1 MESRMN
7 IHQFDVIVVG
17 AGGAG
22 LMAGLYASRSAKTA
36 VISKLYPTRSHTG
49 TAQGGI
55 SAALGNLEED
65 RVEWHTYD
73 SVKGSD
79 YLGDQDAIEFMC
91 QEAPEAVLELEHM
104 GLPFDRT
111 AEGKISQRPFGG
123 HTNNETGKPVS
134 RACHAADRTG
144 HMILQTLYQQCLKN
158 KVNFFDEYQ
167 VLDLLTVNGK
177 TVGVVAVELSTGEL
191 HTFHCKAV
199 ILATGG
205 HGRIFEVTSNAYAY
219 TGDGAAMILRH
230 GLPLEDMEFF
240 QFHPTGI
247 YKLGILI
254 TEGVRGDGGVL
265 INGKGER
272 FMPKYAPKVKD
283 LASRDVVS
291 RAIYTEIREGRGVNG
306 SNYVY
311 LDVRPETVNKFAELD
326 GRTNPDGSKY
336 VVTGEQILKKLPDII
351 DFCRVYL
358 GIDPVTQ
365 MMPIQ
370 PTAHYSMGGI
380 PTNKYGE
387 VVIDD
392 KNTLFPGLY
401 AAGECACVSVHGG
414 NRLGTNSLLDLV
426 VFGKYA
432 GLRAAEYAGKVEFE
446 NLPPNADAGVR
457 SEFDAF
463 RQEVGQ
469 ENAFDIAT
477 EMKKVMFDLVGI
489 YRNEQ
494 DMQTAI
500 DKVRELQLRYKRIKI
515 TDTGKIFNTELISA
529 WELGNMLELAEVIAV
544 SALNRKESRGGHSR
558 EDYPN
563 RDDKEWL
570 KHTLVSKQASEIT
583 IGYKPVSITK
593 YQPKERVY

>member
-1 MESRMN
+1 MAN
-7 IHQFDVIVVG
+7 IHQFDVVVVG

-22 LMAGLYASRSAKTA
+22 LMAGLYASRGAKTA

-49 TAQGGI
+49 AAQGGI

-73 SVKGSD
+73 SIKGSD

-91 QEAPEAVLELEHM
+91 AEAPEAILELEHM

-111 AEGKISQRPFGG
+111 PDGRISQRPFGG

-167 VLDLLTVNGK
+167 VLDLLIVDDRAA
-177 TVGVVAVELSTGEL
+177 GVVAVELSTGEL
-191 HTFHCKAV
+191 HTFHAKAV
-199 ILATGG
+199 IVATGG

-219 TGDGAAMILRH
+219 TGDGAAILLRR

-254 TEGVRGDGGVL
+254 TEGVRGEGGIL

-272 FMPKYAPKVKD
+272 FMPKYAPTVKD
-283 LASRDVVS
+283 LASRDVIS

-306 SNYVY
+306 QNYVY
-311 LDVRPETVNKFAELD
+311 LDVRPESVIKFAALD
-326 GRTNPDGSKY
+326 GRTNPDGSPY
-336 VVTGEQILKKLPDII
+336 TITGEQVLAKLPDII

-358 GIDPVTQ
+358 GVDPLTQ

-370 PTAHYSMGGI
+370 PTAHYTMGGI
-380 PTNKYGE
+380 PTNKFGE

-392 KNTLFPGLY
+392 RQTIFPGLY

-426 VFGKYA
+426 VFGKHA
-432 GLRAAEYAGKVEFE
+432 GLRAAEFAKQAEFARLPDDPTAEARAQFDGLRNGAGDQ
-446 NLPPNADAGVR
+446 NG
-457 SEFDAF
+457 
-463 RQEVGQ
+463 
-469 ENAFDIAT
+469 FDIAT

-489 YRNEQ
+489 YRSEKG
-494 DMQTAI
+494 MQEAI
-500 DKVRELQLRYKRIKI
+500 QKVAELQERYRRVRVS
-515 TDTGKIFNTELISA
+515 DTGRIFNTELLNM
-529 WELGNMLELAEVIAV
+529 WELGNMLEIAEVVAA

-558 EDYPN
+558 EDFPK
-563 RDDKEWL
+563 RDDQNWL
-570 KHTLVSKQASEIT
+570 KHTLARKQNGKVEIS
-583 IGYKPVSITK
+583 YKPVVITK